1 MAEEAYS
8 LVSVPRKSNNA
19 GRATGKKGYI
29 VLFRW
34 DDVATFTK
42 DAKGVKVTAFAFAEG
57 KKPIAVYATQST
69 INIYDTAEGDPD
81 ARGFIQHVDFEHPGS
96 EVEFKEFLNNNVN
109 ENLGAIVINCAGD
122 ECKIAGTPC
131 TPLSF
136 STAEGQDNNEANK
149 TTINLASALR
159 GDTLGVI
166 SKALIPKTDNDEINT
181 ILGLTGTGQE
191 SSQGGGV

>member
-1 MAEEAYS
+1 MAGEYAFI
-8 LVSVPRKSNNA
+8 SVPRKSNNA
-19 GRATGKKGYI
+19 GRATGKKNYI

-42 DAKGVKVTAFAFAEG
+42 DEKGVRVTAFQFAES
-57 KKPIAVYATQST
+57 KKPIGIYATQST

-81 ARGFIQHVDFEHPGS
+81 ARGFIHHVDFEVPGS

-109 ENLGAIVINCAGD
+109 ENLGAIVINCAGSD
-122 ECKIAGTPC
+122 CKIAGTPC
-131 TPLSF
+131 TPLSM

-149 TTINLASALR
+149 TTINLASSLR

-166 SKALIPKTDNDEINT
+166 AKSLIPLTDDDTVNSV
-181 ILGLTGTGQE
+181 LGLTGAE

>member
-1 MAEEAYS
+1 MAGEYAFI
-8 LVSVPRKSNNA
+8 SVPRKSNNA
-19 GRATGKKGYI
+19 GRATGKKNYI

-42 DAKGVKVTAFAFAEG
+42 DEKGVRVTAFQFAES
-57 KKPIAVYATQST
+57 KKPIGIYATQST

-81 ARGFIQHVDFEHPGS
+81 ARGFIHHVDFEVPGS

-122 ECKIAGTPC
+122 DCKIAGTPC
-131 TPLSF
+131 TPLSM

-149 TTINLASALR
+149 TTINLASSLR

-166 SKALIPKTDNDEINT
+166 AKSLIPLTDDDTVNSV
-181 ILGLTGTGQE
+181 LGLTGAE

>member
-1 MAEEAYS
+1 MADEYAFI
-8 LVSVPRKSNNA
+8 SVPRKSNNA

-42 DAKGVKVTAFAFAEG
+42 DAKGVRVTAFSFAES
-57 KKPIAVYATQST
+57 KKPIAVYTTQST

-81 ARGFIQHVDFEHPGS
+81 ARGFIHHVDFEHPGS

-109 ENLGAIVINCAGD
+109 ENLGAIVINCAGED
-122 ECKIAGTPC
+122 CKIAGTPC
-131 TPLSF
+131 TPLSI

-149 TTINLASALR
+149 TTINMASTLR

-166 SKALIPKTDNDEINT
+166 AKSLIPVTDDNEINT
-181 ILGLTGTGQE
+181 ILGLTGTE

>member
-1 MAEEAYS
+1 MAETAYS

-19 GRATGKKGYI
+19 GRATGKKNYI

-42 DAKGVKVTAFAFAEG
+42 DEKGVKVTAFEFAEG
-57 KKPIAVYATQST
+57 KKPIGIYATQST

-81 ARGFIQHVDFEHPGS
+81 ARGFIHHVDFEVPGS
-96 EVEFKEFLNNNVN
+96 ELGFKEFLNNNVN
-109 ENLGAIVINCAGD
+109 ENLGAIVVNCAGD
-122 ECKIAGTPC
+122 DCKIAGTPC
-131 TPLSF
+131 TPLSM

-149 TTINLASALR
+149 TTINLASSLR

-166 SKALIPKTDNDEINT
+166 AKSLIPLTDDETINT
-181 ILGLTGTGQE
+181 VLGLTGTE

>member
-1 MAEEAYS
+1 MAGEYAFI
-8 LVSVPRKSNNA
+8 SVPRKSNNA
-19 GRATGKKGYI
+19 GRATGKKNYI

-42 DAKGVKVTAFAFAEG
+42 DEKGVRVTAFQFAED
-57 KKPIAVYATQST
+57 KKPIGVYATQST
-69 INIYDTAEGDPD
+69 INVYETAEGDDD

-122 ECKIAGTPC
+122 DCKIAGTTC
-131 TPLSF
+131 TPLSM

-149 TTINLASALR
+149 TTINLASSLR

-166 SKALIPKTDNDEINT
+166 AKSLIPLTDDDTINT
-181 ILGLTGTGQE
+181 VLGLTGAE

>member
-1 MAEEAYS
+1 MAGEYAFI
-8 LVSVPRKSNNA
+8 SVPRKSNNA
-19 GRATGKKGYI
+19 GRATGKKNYI
-29 VLFRW
+29 YLFRW

-42 DAKGVKVTAFAFAEG
+42 DEKGVRVTAFQFAES
-57 KKPIAVYATQST
+57 KKPIGIYATQST

-81 ARGFIQHVDFEHPGS
+81 ARGFIHHVDFEVPGS

-109 ENLGAIVINCAGD
+109 ENLGAIVINCAGSD
-122 ECKIAGTPC
+122 CKIAGTPC
-131 TPLSF
+131 TPLSM

-149 TTINLASALR
+149 TTINLASSLR

-166 SKALIPKTDNDEINT
+166 AKSLIPLTDDETINT
-181 ILGLTGTGQE
+181 VLGLTGAE

>member
-1 MAEEAYS
+1 MAGEYAFI
-8 LVSVPRKSNNA
+8 SVPRKSNNA
-19 GRATGKKGYI
+19 GRATGKKNYI

-42 DAKGVKVTAFAFAEG
+42 DEKGVRVTAFALQAE
-57 KKPIAVYATQST
+57 KKPIGVYATQST
-69 INIYDTAEGDPD
+69 INVYETAEGDDD

-122 ECKIAGTPC
+122 DCKIAGTPC
-131 TPLSF
+131 TPLKM

-149 TTINLASALR
+149 TTINLASSLR

-166 SKALIPKTDNDEINT
+166 AKSLIPLTDDDTINT
-181 ILGLTGTGQE
+181 VLALTGAE

>member
-1 MAEEAYS
+1 MAGEYAFI
-8 LVSVPRKSNNA
+8 SVPRKSNNA
-19 GRATGKKGYI
+19 GRATGKKNYI
-29 VLFRW
+29 MLFRW

-42 DAKGVKVTAFAFAEG
+42 DEKGVRVTAFALQAD
-57 KKPIAVYATQST
+57 KKPIGVYATQST

-81 ARGFIQHVDFEHPGS
+81 ARGFIHHVDFEVPGS
-96 EVEFKEFLNNNVN
+96 ELGFKEFLNNNVN
-109 ENLGAIVINCAGD
+109 ENLGAIVVNCAGD
-122 ECKIAGTPC
+122 DCKIAGTPC
-131 TPLSF
+131 TPLSM

-166 SKALIPKTDNDEINT
+166 AKSLIPLTDDDTINT
-181 ILGLTGTGQE
+181 VLGLTGAE

>member
-1 MAEEAYS
+1 MAETAYS

-19 GRATGKKGYI
+19 GRATGKKNYI

-42 DAKGVKVTAFAFAEG
+42 DEKGVKVTAFEFAEG
-57 KKPIAVYATQST
+57 KKPIGIYATQST

-81 ARGFIQHVDFEHPGS
+81 ARGFIHHVDFEVPGS
-96 EVEFKEFLNNNVN
+96 ELGFKEFLNNNVN
-109 ENLGAIVINCAGD
+109 ENLGAIVVNCAGD
-122 ECKIAGTPC
+122 DCKIAGTPC
-131 TPLSF
+131 TPLSM

-159 GDTLGVI
+159 GDTLGMI
-166 SKALIPKTDNDEINT
+166 SKSLIPLTDDNEINT
-181 ILGLTGTGQE
+181 VLGLTGAG
-191 SSQGGGV
+191 SQGGGV

>member
-1 MAEEAYS
+1 MAGEYAFI
-8 LVSVPRKSNNA
+8 SVPRKSNNA
-19 GRATGKKGYI
+19 GRATGKKNYI
-29 VLFRW
+29 YLFRW

-42 DAKGVKVTAFAFAEG
+42 DEKGVRVTAFQFAES
-57 KKPIAVYATQST
+57 KKPIGIYATQST

-81 ARGFIQHVDFEHPGS
+81 ARGFIHHVDFEVPGS

-109 ENLGAIVINCAGD
+109 ENLGAIVINCAGSD
-122 ECKIAGTPC
+122 CKIAGTPC
-131 TPLSF
+131 TPLSM

-149 TTINLASALR
+149 TTINLASSLR

-166 SKALIPKTDNDEINT
+166 AKSLIPLTDDDTINT
-181 ILGLTGTGQE
+181 VLGLTGAE

>member
-1 MAEEAYS
+1 MADEYAFI
-8 LVSVPRKSNNA
+8 SVPRKSNNA

-42 DAKGVKVTAFAFAEG
+42 DAKGVRVTAFSFAES
-57 KKPIAVYATQST
+57 KKPIAVYTTQST

-81 ARGFIQHVDFEHPGS
+81 ARGFIHHVDFEHPGS

-109 ENLGAIVINCAGD
+109 ENLGAIVINCAGED
-122 ECKIAGTPC
+122 CKIAGTPC
-131 TPLSF
+131 TPLSI

-149 TTINLASALR
+149 TTINMASTLR

-166 SKALIPKTDNDEINT
+166 AKSLIPVTDDDTINT
-181 ILGLTGTGQE
+181 VLGLTGAE

>member
-1 MAEEAYS
+1 MAGEYAFI
-8 LVSVPRKSNNA
+8 SVPRKSNNA

-42 DAKGVKVTAFAFAEG
+42 DEKGVRVTAFSFAES
-57 KKPIAVYATQST
+57 KKPIAVYTTQST

-81 ARGFIQHVDFEHPGS
+81 ARGFIHHVDFEHPGS

-109 ENLGAIVINCAGD
+109 ENLGAIVINCAGED
-122 ECKIAGTPC
+122 CKIAGTPC
-131 TPLSF
+131 TPLSI

-149 TTINLASALR
+149 TTINMASTLR

-166 SKALIPKTDNDEINT
+166 AKSLIPVTDDEEINT
-181 ILGLTGTGQE
+181 ILGLTGTG

>member
-1 MAEEAYS
+1 MAGEYAFI
-8 LVSVPRKSNNA
+8 SVPRKSNNA
-19 GRATGKKGYI
+19 GRATGKKNYI

-42 DAKGVKVTAFAFAEG
+42 DEKGVRVTAFQFAES
-57 KKPIAVYATQST
+57 KKPIGIYATQST

-81 ARGFIQHVDFEHPGS
+81 ARGFIHHVDFEVPGS

-109 ENLGAIVINCAGD
+109 ENLGAIVINCAGSD
-122 ECKIAGTPC
+122 CKIAGTPC
-131 TPLSF
+131 TPLSM

-149 TTINLASALR
+149 TTINLASSLR

-166 SKALIPKTDNDEINT
+166 AKSLIPLTDDETINT
-181 ILGLTGTGQE
+181 VLGLTGAE

>member
-1 MAEEAYS
+1 MAGEYAFI
-8 LVSVPRKSNNA
+8 SVPRKSNNA

-42 DAKGVKVTAFAFAEG
+42 DAKGVRVTAFSFAES
-57 KKPIAVYATQST
+57 KKPIAVYTTQST

-81 ARGFIQHVDFEHPGS
+81 ARGFIHHVDFEHPGS

-109 ENLGAIVINCAGD
+109 ENLGAIVINCAGED
-122 ECKIAGTPC
+122 CKIAGTPC
-131 TPLSF
+131 TPLSI

-149 TTINLASALR
+149 TTINMASTLR

-166 SKALIPKTDNDEINT
+166 AKSLIPVTDDDEINT
-181 ILGLTGTGQE
+181 ILGLTGTE